1 MKSSFYLKCGLS
13 LLSMMFIVCLASRHS
28 FYNDTISSP
37 FLGVALLSVF
47 LILVRTRFSW
57 LEIGGVLVLL
67 SVLALLDLRFLGYPA
82 AWPVWVSLLGLSSLA
97 VLACRAI
104 WSAGLDRGITV
115 FTVVPAFLF
124 VASEWCAD
132 YFLAWTKQAH
142 PKVLDLYL
150 YSFDASLHVQIPF
163 AVGRLF
169 QQSFY
174 FGVVSFLF
182 YVGLPLAIGLTFA
195 GCLVRDRKNA
205 FSAFLAFLLTGPIG
219 GLLYNLF
226 PALGPVHIFRQ
237 SFPWH
242 PLTVEQ
248 ASRLALQAVP
258 GEGARNAMPSLHA
271 TWAFLVLWYS
281 WRLSLAER
289 IAAGLFVFFTLCA
302 TVGLGEHY
310 FIDLVVAVPFA
321 LLILASAAL
330 LAEGDFRR
338 LYLPLI
344 VGGSMTGIW
353 FVALRYAIRVFWVSP
368 LIPWL
373 SCALTLVVC
382 CYAARRVSMPESYA
396 AHEPLVSQFP
406 TPGMKTRE
414 V

>member
-13 LLSMMFIVCLASRHS
+13 LLAMMFIVGLSSRHS

-82 AWPVWVSLLGLSSLA
+82 AWPVWASLLGLSSLA
-97 VLACRAI
+97 VLACRAV
-104 WSAGLDRGITV
+104 WSAGPDRGLAV

-132 YFLAWTKQAH
+132 YFLAWTKQTH

-226 PALGPVHIFRQ
+226 PALGPVHIFKQ

-242 PLTVEQ
+242 PLTIEQ
-248 ASRLALQAVP
+248 ASRLVLQAVP

-289 IAAGLFVFFTLCA
+289 IAAGLFLFFTLCA

-321 LLILASAAL
+321 LFILASAAL
-330 LAEGDFRR
+330 LAKGDFRR
-338 LYLPLI
+338 LYLPLM
-344 VGGSMTGIW
+344 VGGSVTGIW
-353 FVALRYAIRVFWVSP
+353 FVALRQAIRVFWVSP

-382 CYAARRVSMPESYA
+382 CYAARKLSTPESHA
-396 AHEPLVSQFP
+396 ACEPLVSQFP

-414 V
+414 A

>member
-57 LEIGGVLVLL
+57 LEIGGVLVLV
-67 SVLALLDLRFLGYPA
+67 SALALLDLRFLGYPA
-82 AWPVWVSLLGLSSLA
+82 AWPVWASLLGLSSLA

-104 WSAGLDRGITV
+104 WSAGPDRGTTV

-182 YVGLPLAIGLTFA
+182 YVGLPLAIGLAFA

-226 PALGPVHIFRQ
+226 PALGPVHIFKQ

-242 PLTVEQ
+242 PLTIEQ
-248 ASRLALQAVP
+248 ASRLVLQAVP

-310 FIDLVVAVPFA
+310 LIDLVVAVPFA
-321 LLILASAAL
+321 LFILASAAL

-344 VGGSMTGIW
+344 VGGGVTGAW
-353 FVALRYAIRVFWVSP
+353 FVALRHAIRVFWVSP

-382 CYAARRVSMPESYA
+382 CYAARKLSTPESYA
-396 AHEPLVSQFP
+396 ACEPLVSQFP
-406 TPGMKTRE
+406 APGMKTRE
-414 V
+414 A